1 MAMELPPDPAVAE
14 SPPDEPSLVQRAE
27 AQADAVAGRFDKSD
41 WIELL
46 SALLLALATI
56 AAAWCAYQSTR
67 WGGVQA
73 NAYAH
78 AGAARQESVR
88 ASSQSFALTVI
99 DVQVFQSWI
108 EATHAGDTALATFY
122 RERFRAEF
130 VPAFNAWLASAP
142 AGTIPAGTPFALPQ
156 YQLAQETLADQLSTQ
171 AEAFTAQAENANQ
184 TGDNFVLLAVIFA
197 SVLFF
202 AGVGTKFKGYRV
214 RLVMVGFAVLMF
226 CVALGFVFSL
236 PQNVGV

>member
-1 MAMELPPDPAVAE
+1 MDMPPDPVVAE
-14 SPPDEPSLVQRAE
+14 PLPDEPSLVQRAE

-78 AGAARQESVR
+78 ASAARQESVR
-88 ASSQSFALTVI
+88 ASSESFALTVI

-122 RERFRAEF
+122 REQFRAEF
-130 VPAFNAWLASAP
+130 VPAFNAWIASAP
-142 AGTIPAGTPFALPQ
+142 AGTIPPGSPFALPQ

-171 AEAFTAQAENANQ
+171 AEAFTAQAETANQ

-214 RLVMVGFAVLMF
+214 RVVMVGFAVLMF
-226 CVALGFVFSL
+226 FIALGFVFSL